1 MSCTRLLGLRRSWS
15 LSRFDRACYLSLMD
29 IGALDSLRIVLDPV
43 GQIGVAL
50 ALMLVMFSV
59 ALGLR
64 VDDFAFLRDK
74 PLLFLGGVAAQVI
87 VLPLATFLLILVMKP
102 AASIALGMIVV
113 ACCPGGAVSNLLTY
127 LSRGNVA
134 ASVALTAT
142 SSLLA
147 AILTPAS
154 ILLWSQAYEPT
165 ATLLKTLDVSPFMFL
180 AQTTFLLAVPL
191 VLGMVV
197 AAKAPDVAQRI
208 RKRTTILGVS
218 VLVGVIIYG
227 ISYFFPVLFPALPL
241 LAGVVVTHN
250 AVAFATGALA
260 GRVLSGVSAT
270 RRALTFEIGIQNSG
284 LALVIL
290 LSQLKG
296 LGGAAAVAAVWG
308 VWHLVAGG
316 VLALFFR
323 QLDSERSLL
332 SYLKS

>member
-1 MSCTRLLGLRRSWS
+1 
-15 LSRFDRACYLSLMD
+15 MD
-29 IGALDSLRIVLDPV
+29 IAALDSLRIVLDPV
-43 GQIGVAL
+43 GQAGVAL

-64 VDDFAFLRDK
+64 IDDFAFLRDE
-74 PLLFLGGVAAQVI
+74 PLLFAGGVVSQVLI
-87 VLPLATFLLILVMKP
+87 LPLATFLLILAIKP

-134 ASVALTAT
+134 TSVALTAT

-154 ILLWSQAYEPT
+154 ILFWSHAYEPT
-165 ATLLKTLDVSPFMFL
+165 ATLLQTLDVSPLMFL

-191 VLGMVV
+191 ILGMVV

-227 ISYFFPVLFPALPL
+227 IAYFFPVLFPALPL
-241 LAGVVVTHN
+241 LGGVVVLHN
-250 AVAFATGALA
+250 ALAFTTGALA
-260 GRVLSGVSAT
+260 GRALSRTAAT

-296 LGGAAAVAAVWG
+296 LGGAAAIAAVWG

-316 VLALFFR
+316 LLALFFR
-323 QLDSERSLL
+323 LFDQRFPSRSALDLSE
-332 SYLKS
+332 

>member
-1 MSCTRLLGLRRSWS
+1 
-15 LSRFDRACYLSLMD
+15 MD
-29 IGALDSLRIVLDPV
+29 IGTLDSLRIVLDPI
-43 GQIGVAL
+43 GQAGVAL
-50 ALMLVMFSV
+50 SLVLVMFSV

-64 VDDFAFLRDK
+64 VEDFKFLRDK
-74 PLLFLGGVAAQVI
+74 PLLFAGGVISQVV
-87 VLPLATFLLILVMKP
+87 VLPVATFLLILVLKP

-113 ACCPGGAVSNLLTY
+113 ACCPGGAMSNLLTY

-147 AILTPAS
+147 AILTPTS
-154 ILLWSQAYEPT
+154 ILIWSHAYEPT
-165 ATLLKTLDVSPFMFL
+165 ATLLKTLDVNPLIFV
-180 AQTTFLLAVPL
+180 AQTTVLLAVPL

-197 AAKAPDVAQRI
+197 AAKAPDVAARI
-208 RKRTTILGVS
+208 KKRTTVLGVS

-227 ISYFFPVLFPALPL
+227 IAYFFPVLFPALPL
-241 LAGVVVTHN
+241 LGGIVVLHN
-250 AVAFATGALA
+250 AIAFVVGALA
-260 GRVLSGVSAT
+260 GRVLSRVSAT

-308 VWHLVAGG
+308 VWHLIAGG
-316 VLALFFR
+316 LLAVFFR
-323 QLDSERSLL
+323 RIDSGRRVPAYVRTDES
-332 SYLKS
+332 S

>member
-1 MSCTRLLGLRRSWS
+1 MEI
-15 LSRFDRACYLSLMD
+15 D
-29 IGALDSLRIVLDPV
+29 ALDSLRIVLDPI
-43 GQIGVAL
+43 GQAGVAL

-64 VDDFAFLRDK
+64 VDDFSFLRTR
-74 PLLFLGGVAAQVI
+74 PLLFAGGVISQV
-87 VLPLATFLLILVMKP
+87 VLLPLGTFLLILVMEP

-147 AILTPAS
+147 AILTPTS
-154 ILLWSQAYEPT
+154 ILLWSHAYEPT
-165 ATLLKTLDVSPFMFL
+165 ANLLQTLDVSPMIFL

-191 VLGMVV
+191 ILGMAV
-197 AAKAPDVAQRI
+197 AAKAPDVARRI
-208 RKRTTILGVS
+208 KKRTTVLGVS

-227 ISYFFPVLFPALPL
+227 IAYFFPVLWPAVGL
-241 LAGVVVTHN
+241 LGTVVVIHN
-250 AVAFATGALA
+250 AVAFAIGALA
-260 GRVLSGVSAT
+260 GRVLSRRSPT

-296 LGGAAAVAAVWG
+296 LGGAAAIAAVWG
-308 VWHLVAGG
+308 VWHLIAGG
-316 VLALFFR
+316 LLALFFR
-323 QLDSERSLL
+323 QVVGDKSLAGETG
-332 SYLKS
+332 Y

>member
-1 MSCTRLLGLRRSWS
+1 L
-15 LSRFDRACYLSLMD
+15 D

-43 GQIGVAL
+43 GQAGVAL
-50 ALMLVMFSV
+50 ALVLVMFSV

-74 PLLFLGGVAAQVI
+74 PLLFVGGVISQVVI
-87 VLPLATFLLILVMKP
+87 LPLATFLLILALRP

-142 SSLLA
+142 SSMLA
-147 AILTPAS
+147 AILTPTS
-154 ILLWSQAYEPT
+154 ILFWSEAYEPT
-165 ATLLKTLDVSPFMFL
+165 ATLLRTLDVNPLIFV
-180 AQTTFLLAVPL
+180 AQTTFLLAAPL
-191 VLGMVV
+191 VLGMIV
-197 AAKAPDVAQRI
+197 ATRAPDVAARI
-208 RKRTTILGVS
+208 RQRTTVLGVS

-227 ISYFFPVLFPALPL
+227 IVYFFPVLFPALPL
-241 LAGVVVTHN
+241 LGGVVVLHN

-260 GRVLSGVSAT
+260 GRALSGLSAT

-296 LGGAAAVAAVWG
+296 LGGAAAIAAVWG
-308 VWHLVAGG
+308 VWHLIAGG
-316 VLALFFR
+316 LLAVFFR
-323 QLDSERSLL
+323 QLDVFRGEPGYVRSD
-332 SYLKS
+332 

>member
-1 MSCTRLLGLRRSWS
+1 
-15 LSRFDRACYLSLMD
+15 MD
-29 IGALDSLRIVLDPV
+29 IAALDSLRIILDPV
-43 GQIGVAL
+43 GQAGVAL
-50 ALMLVMFSV
+50 SLMIVMFSV

-64 VDDFAFLRDK
+64 IDDFAFLRDK
-74 PLLFLGGVAAQVI
+74 PLLFVGGVTAQVV
-87 VLPLATFLLILVMKP
+87 VLPLVTFLLILAMKP

-154 ILLWSQAYEPT
+154 ILFWSHSYEPT

-191 VLGMVV
+191 ILGMVV

-227 ISYFFPVLFPALPL
+227 LAYFFPILLPALSL
-241 LAGVVVTHN
+241 LGGIVVLHN
-250 AVAFATGALA
+250 ALAFVTGALA
-260 GRVLSGVSAT
+260 GRLLSGMAAT

-296 LGGAAAVAAVWG
+296 LGGAAAVAAIWG
-308 VWHLVAGG
+308 IWHLIAGG
-316 VLALFFR
+316 LLALFFR
-323 QLDSERSLL
+323 QVDSRRSLA
-332 SYLKS
+332 SETTY